1 MGDLKQ
7 GKVMNEHKLLALATG
22 GWQDAPEDWMPA
34 SQVHALVLE
43 DPALLW
49 LEFHGAAFGFQP
61 DSSPYDLSG
70 FLSQKAR
77 QFEERW
83 LAELSPEAVRV
94 CRDDHDVRLAVRVAE
109 TLQLM
114 ASAAPVIA
122 QPALWWAPEKIY
134 GAPDLIVHTSWLGEH
149 FPHLLAQN
157 VQLQPHYV
165 VFDLK
170 FTSKIEDSSKSKE
183 RQAYAVQMRLYSYM
197 LGQMQGVMP
206 SFACLVTRD
215 RVMDPFPIPITA
227 QPGEPLEEDLRALRD
242 QFLEIKLNGA
252 RYQPWRDTIVASNL
266 GNMDERWRS
275 AKQTIAREKIPGG
288 DVSQV
293 YQIGTRT
300 RLELIQLGYAS
311 LEALLKVDPEALP
324 LENLKGIGASKAR
337 QIRAILHANRTG
349 QAVVPPRELI
359 PPQRRFEFFVDFEY
373 FVNIDVD
380 FDNQWPDL
388 QGREMIFMIGVG
400 WNHPFGGGEGSWHF
414 QPLEA
419 QAETLEAE
427 VELFERFLRLLDAQT
442 GGAHLDPA
450 QTALYH
456 WTSAE
461 VWQTQ
466 RAADRQ
472 GLPADHPLLRLPW
485 VDLQKVFLN
494 GPAGLPGAL
503 MYGLKE
509 FAGALGA
516 YDPDYAIQ
524 WPQELDQ
531 GLNAMVMG
539 WQAYRQP
546 EPLQSVEFSHL
557 RRYLEED
564 CAALERLL
572 RWVRR

>member
-1 MGDLKQ
+1 
-7 GKVMNEHKLLALATG
+7 MNQHDVLILATG
-22 GWQDAPEDWMPA
+22 GRQQVPDNWMPA
-34 SQVHALVLE
+34 SQVHALVIE

-61 DSSPYDLSG
+61 DESPYDLGG

-83 LAELSPEAVRV
+83 IAELAPQAVRV
-94 CRDDHDVRLAVRVAE
+94 CRDGHEVRLAERVRE

-114 ASAAPVIA
+114 ARGTPVIA

-134 GAPDLIVHTSWLGEH
+134 GAPDLLVHTSWLGEH
-149 FPHLLAQN
+149 FPQLLAQAAPP
-157 VQLQPHYV
+157 QPHYV
-165 VFDLK
+165 VFDFK
-170 FTSKIEDSSKSKE
+170 FTSKIEESSKSKE
-183 RQAYAVQMRLYSYM
+183 RQAYAVQVRLYSYM

-215 RVMDPFPIPITA
+215 RVQDPFPIPITA
-227 QPGEPLEEDLRALRD
+227 QPGAPLEDDLQALRD
-242 QFLEIKLNGA
+242 HYLEIKLNGT
-252 RYQPWRDTIVASNL
+252 RYLPWRDALVASNP
-266 GNMDERWRS
+266 GNSDERWRS
-275 AKQTIAREKIPGG
+275 AKQIIAREKTPGG
-288 DVSQV
+288 DISLV
-293 YQIGTRT
+293 YQIGVRT
-300 RLELIQLGYAS
+300 RQELIQLGYTS
-311 LEALLKVDPEALP
+311 LEALLQAEPEALP
-324 LENLKGIGASKAR
+324 LEDLKGIGASKAR
-337 QIRAILHANRTG
+337 QIRAILQANRSG
-349 QAVVPPRELI
+349 QAVAPPRELV
-359 PPQRRFEFFVDFEY
+359 PPPRRFEFFVDFEY

-380 FDNQWPDL
+380 FDTQWPNL
-388 QGREMIFMIGVG
+388 QGQEMIFMIGVG
-400 WNHPFGGGEGSWHF
+400 WLDAPGGGTVRWRFE
-414 QPLEA
+414 PLA
-419 QAETLEAE
+419 ARAETLAAEA
-427 VELFERFLRLLDAQT
+427 ELFERFLALLEAQT
-442 GGAHLDPA
+442 GGAMLDPA

-472 GLPADHPLLRLPW
+472 GLPADHPLRRLPW

-503 MYGLKE
+503 SYGLKE
-509 FAGALGA
+509 VAGALGA
-516 YDPDYAIQ
+516 YDPNYATQ
-524 WPQELDQ
+524 WPSELDH
-531 GLNAMVMG
+531 GLNAMVMA

-546 EPLQSVEFSHL
+546 EPLQTVEFSHL

>member
-1 MGDLKQ
+1 
-7 GKVMNEHKLLALATG
+7 MNQQKLLALATG
-22 GWQDAPEDWMPA
+22 GWQEAPEDWMPA

-70 FLSQKAR
+70 FLGQKAR

-83 LAELSPEAVRV
+83 LAELSPGAVRV
-94 CRDDHDVRLAVRVAE
+94 CREGHEVRLAVRVAE

-149 FPHLLAQN
+149 FPHLLTQEA
-157 VQLQPHYV
+157 QLQPHYV

-170 FTSKIEDSSKSKE
+170 FTSKIEESSKSKE
-183 RQAYAVQMRLYSYM
+183 RQAYAVQVRLYSYM

-215 RVMDPFPIPITA
+215 RVMDPFPVPITS

-242 QFLEIKLNGA
+242 QFLEIKLNGG
-252 RYQPWRDTIVASNL
+252 RYQPWRDTIVASNP
-266 GNMDERWRS
+266 GNSDERWRS
-275 AKQTIAREKIPGG
+275 AKQIIAREKIPGG

-311 LEALLKVDPEALP
+311 LEALLREDPEALP

-337 QIRAILHANRTG
+337 QIRAILRANRTG
-349 QAVVPPRELI
+349 QAVLPSSDLI
-359 PPQRRFEFFVDFEY
+359 PPSKRYEFFVDYEY

-380 FDNQWPDL
+380 FQQQWPNL
-388 QGREMIFMIGVG
+388 EGREMIFMIGVG
-400 WNHPFGGGEGSWHF
+400 WMDGETWVF
-414 QPLEA
+414 EPLQA
-419 QAETLEAE
+419 RAETPTAE
-427 VELFERFLRLLDAQT
+427 SELFATFLELLESQT
-442 GGAHLDPA
+442 GGAIYDSE
-450 QTALYH
+450 QSALYH

-466 RAADRQ
+466 RAADRH
-472 GLPADHPLLRLPW
+472 GLPADHALRHLPW
-485 VDLQKVFLN
+485 TDLQKVFLN

-503 MYGLKE
+503 GYGLKE
-509 FAGALGA
+509 VAGALSA
-516 YDPDYAIQ
+516 YDPTYSTH
-524 WPQELDQ
+524 WPDELDQ

-539 WQAYRQP
+539 WEAYRQP
-546 EPLQSVEFSHL
+546 NPLETEEFTNL
-557 RRYLEED
+557 RHYLEQD